1 MKGLIRLQVRD
12 ADVVVV
18 LTKTIRK
25 VKESGLNIC
34 SCHLLIVHDSVLRDE
49 SQ

>member
-12 ADVVVV
+12 TGVVAL

-25 VKESGLNIC
+25 VKESEHEFIFSKLISVVVIC
-34 SCHLLIVHDSVLRDE
+34 
-49 SQ
+49 